1 MQNYCVSTC
10 LLIKTLLLPNYS
22 LVGENLIMG
31 KRGSFWFLIKT
42 SLEKCFDLP
51 KQSVFDIEVRK

>member
-1 MQNYCVSTC
+1 M
-10 LLIKTLLLPNYS
+10 
-22 LVGENLIMG
+22 E